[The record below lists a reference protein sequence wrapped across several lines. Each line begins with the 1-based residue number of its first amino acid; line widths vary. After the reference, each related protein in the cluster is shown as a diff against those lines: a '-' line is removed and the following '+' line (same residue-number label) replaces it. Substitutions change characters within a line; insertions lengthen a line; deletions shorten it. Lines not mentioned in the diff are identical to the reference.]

1 MSTPTSPDKTQVR
14 AVRSA
19 LLLLEILSQLE
30 GAPLT
35 VLARQAGLS
44 NNQTFR
50 LLATLEPFGYV
61 VRDARKGY
69 RLGPKL
75 HLLGEKAFWPHD
87 LIRAAAPHLDRL
99 AEMSGELVLLAVRVG
114 LERMVVDRRP
124 SRYSLRV
131 DWAVGSRLPLHVGGL
146 GVALLAFSPP
156 EVQEAVLSGP
166 LERFT
171 PYTLATPKALKAE
184 LERVRQQGVRVSVDD
199 WAMGEFSIAAPV
211 VAGGTLRG
219 ALNIA
224 GFTARLD
231 EQRRKTYIAAVREAA
246 KAIAAELAGHLSTTP
261 GTPADGDRS
270 GPGQAATRAT
280 GQL

>member
-1 MSTPTSPDKTQVR
+1 MGRSTSSSSDKTQVR
-14 AVRSA
+14 AVQAA
-19 LLLLEILSQLE
+19 LHLLETLGQHE
-30 GAPLT
+30 GATLT
-35 VLARQAGLS
+35 LLASQAGLS

-50 LLATLEPFGYV
+50 LLATLEPLGYV
-61 VRDARKGY
+61 VRDERKVY

-75 HLLGEKAFWPHD
+75 HLLGDKAFWPHD

-156 EVQEAVLSGP
+156 EVQKAVLTRP

-171 PYTLATPKALKAE
+171 PYTLATPEVLKAE
-184 LERVRQQGVRVSVDD
+184 LDRVYQQGVRVSVDD
-199 WAMGEFSIAAPV
+199 WAEGEFSIAAPV
-211 VAGGTLRG
+211 VAGGMLRG

-231 EQRRKTYIAAVREAA
+231 EQRREAYIAAVREAA
-246 KAIAAELAGHLSTTP
+246 GAIAAQLSGYPSPTP
-261 GTPADGDRS
+261 GPPPEACAPRG
-270 GPGQAATRAT
+270 
-280 GQL
+280 

>member
-1 MSTPTSPDKTQVR
+1 MSTSVLSGKPQVR
-14 AVRSA
+14 VVRAA
-19 LLLLEILSQLE
+19 LRLLETLSQHE
-30 GAPLT
+30 GASLT
-35 VLARQAGLS
+35 HLARQAGLS

-50 LLATLEPFGYV
+50 LLATLEPLGYV

-87 LIRAAAPHLDRL
+87 LIRAAGPHLDRL
-99 AEMSGELVLLAVRVG
+99 AELSGELVLLAVRVG

-156 EVQEAVLSGP
+156 EVQEALLAGP

-171 PYTLATPKALKAE
+171 PCTLATPEVLKAE
-184 LERVRQQGVRVSVDD
+184 LDRVRQQRVRISVDD
-199 WAMGEFSIAAPV
+199 WAVGEFSIAAPV
-211 VAGGTLRG
+211 IAGGTLRG

-231 EQRRKTYIAAVREAA
+231 EKRRERYIAAVREAA
-246 KAIAAELAGHLSTTP
+246 EAVAVELGGHPSTTP
-261 GTPADGDRS
+261 GLPPEACAPRG
-270 GPGQAATRAT
+270 
-280 GQL
+280 